1 MLPFRR
7 GEYQLCGMHC
17 SYLLNNKTCKHTII
31 APSTFNIPVNVTNW
45 IKYLCYRAASPVA
58 PEEMQQNRAFVVLL
72 EWTLIFYY
80 VLEI

>member
-1 MLPFRR
+1 
-7 GEYQLCGMHC
+7 
-17 SYLLNNKTCKHTII
+17 
-31 APSTFNIPVNVTNW
+31 
-45 IKYLCYRAASPVA
+45 VA